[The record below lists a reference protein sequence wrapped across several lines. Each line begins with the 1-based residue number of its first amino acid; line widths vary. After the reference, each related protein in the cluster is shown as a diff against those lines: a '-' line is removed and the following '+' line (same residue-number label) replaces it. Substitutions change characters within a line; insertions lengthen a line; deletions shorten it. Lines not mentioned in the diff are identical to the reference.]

1 MVIKQKITH
10 AILLGLVLMF
20 IVLMPFSVSAFQ
32 KGAPKVDIV
41 FKIEPTNRKANFSAR
56 FPIKY
61 KVNIINNFKT
71 DQEGTLVY
79 TVINSKGQEVLT
91 NSMDLRVNAR
101 KKLAANF
108 EIPLDIEDDY
118 QIKATLETNDYNET
132 LEGDFSYTGP
142 PRKAKDRRNM
152 VNPYS
157 TAWAADKISE
167 NSPANSTVLNVESTK
182 DAEPAPIEEDSPEEE
197 GEIISKVKASRV
209 NGLYYDKD
217 DVKYSITINNRYKIK
232 QEGSFTMIVED
243 ELGNLISEKKTKVR
257 LRKRGIKHFN
267 VTLPKVSEAGVYNVK
282 LAINTSTYD
291 DTSLYVFGYNI
302 NKIARSIN
310 MPPDFDDFWNNTM
323 DELAKVDPQYKI
335 TRDESLSARYN
346 DVYRVDMMS
355 LGNVPFFGY
364 LSVPKLPGK
373 FPVILAYGGYKK
385 DVPPLLLGDFISF
398 SVNVRGLEK
407 KTFQPFNPDDKEQIN
422 LGIEDKEDY
431 VYRGIY
437 MDCVRAVDFIFSH
450 GDMKMDLTRVIA
462 FGGSQGATLALV
474 TAALLPKR
482 INSVVASN
490 PVFSDWKY
498 TFAVLKKKPEIKFPI
513 NKIIEYIE
521 QEKQVSEAQVFQTL
535 HYFDLQNFTPKVK
548 VSVNYAVGLL
558 DEFVPPGSAFSA
570 YFKLSPY
577 SLPKSELYV
586 FPKLGHEIPA
596 MHSAYIGIWFT
607 EKTVKGNKN

>member
-1 MVIKQKITH
+1 MVIKQKATY
-10 AILLGLVLMF
+10 LLSLLSLPF
-20 IVLMPFSVSAFQ
+20 IVFIPYSAAAFQ
-32 KGAPKVDIV
+32 RNKTVPDVI
-41 FKIEPTNRKANFSAR
+41 FKIDPTNKKAKFSAR

-61 KVNIINNFKT
+61 KVALINNLKT
-71 DQEGTLVY
+71 DQEGTLIY
-79 TVINSKGQEVLT
+79 TVVNSKGEEVLT
-91 NSMDLRVNAR
+91 NSMDVRVNSR
-101 KKLAANF
+101 KKLAASF
-108 EIPLDIEDDY
+108 EVPLDIEGDY

-132 LEGDFSYTGP
+132 IDGSFAYTGP
-142 PRKAKDRRNM
+142 PRKAKDRKNT

-157 TAWAADKISE
+157 TAWAADKLSE
-167 NSPANSTVLNVESTK
+167 NASAKTTTLNVESTK
-182 DAEPAPIEEDSPEEE
+182 DTKPTPIEEDSPEEE
-197 GEIISKVKASRV
+197 GEIISTVKASRV
-209 NGLYYDKD
+209 NGLYYDKE
-217 DVKYSITINNRYKIK
+217 DVKYSVTINNRYKSK
-232 QEGSFTMIVED
+232 QKGSLTMIVED
-243 ELGNLISEKKTKVR
+243 ELGNYVGEKKTTLK
-257 LRKRGIKHFN
+257 LGKHGIKHFN
-267 VTLPKVSEAGVYNVK
+267 IVLPKVNGAGIYNVK
-282 LAINTSTYD
+282 VAVNTNSYD
-291 DTSLYVFGYNI
+291 DTSLYAFGYNI
-302 NKIARSIN
+302 NKIARPIN
-310 MPPDFDDFWNNTM
+310 MPPDFDDFWNSTM

-335 TRDESLSARYN
+335 TRDEGLSTRYN

-398 SVNVRGLEK
+398 SVNVRGLDK
-407 KTFQPFNPDDKEQIN
+407 KTFGPFNPDNKEQIILN
-422 LGIEDKEDY
+422 IENKEEY

-450 GDMKMDLTRVIA
+450 GYMKMDLTRVIA

-474 TAALLPKR
+474 AAALMPTR

-498 TFAVLKKKPEIKFPI
+498 TFEVLKKKPEIKFPI
-513 NKIIEYIE
+513 NKIIEYIDN
-521 QEKQVSEAQVFQTL
+521 EKQVSEAQVFQTL
-535 HYFDLQNFTPKVK
+535 HYFDLQNFTPKIK
-548 VSVNYAVGLL
+548 ASVNYAVGLL

-596 MHSAYIGIWFT
+596 THSAYIGIWFT
-607 EKTVKGNKN
+607 EKSVKGNKN